1 LDANI
6 KESIMT
12 ITSRKSKE
20 AAALAAVIGIALALG
35 GCGASGGG
43 NASSGPAAIIVNDSE
58 PAAGLVP
65 SDTNDLAGW
74 KVVTQLFEGLVTFSN
89 SGKLI
94 YADAQSI
101 TPNADASQYTIK
113 LRPGLKFSN
122 GEAIT
127 AKTYAKSWSFA
138 ANAANGQMGASI
150 FSTIKGYD
158 ALQDKN
164 VDKNAQLS
172 GLDPLDDSTLKVTL
186 AAPDSS
192 FAYKVGDVAF
202 LPLPSAAYSD
212 IKTFG
217 QKPIGNGPYGF
228 KSWTHDRQI
237 ELVPNK
243 TYTGPRKAQNGG
255 VTFRLY
261 TDLDSA
267 YADLQGGN
275 LDVLDTIPN
284 SALSTYAKDDSVQ
297 AFNKPGPGFKSFTIP
312 QNLKHFTGEEGRLRR
327 AAIALA
333 VDRATII
340 TKVLHNTA
348 TQATDFTAPTIVG
361 HSTGL
366 AGTDVLDYNAAKAK
380 ELWKQADAIAPWD
393 GTFRLAYSADSG
405 TKPWVEAIANSI
417 GNALGIMSQPYAF
430 PTQKELT
437 GAIQNRTIG
446 AAFLQGLQ
454 SDYPH
459 PEGYLVQAYSY
470 AAADGKGL
478 NNGDYK
484 SAAFDSLLAQAARQT
499 TLDGAIDYYHQAEE
513 LLLKDLPV
521 IPLWYANVNAAAGKN
536 IKNMSFSYMGVP
548 EYQKLRK

>member
-1 LDANI
+1 
-6 KESIMT
+6 MT
-12 ITSRKSKE
+12 ISVRKGKTF
-20 AAALAAVIGIALALG
+20 AALAIALGIALVLG

-43 NASSGPAAIIVNDSE
+43 SASSGPAVITVNDAE

-101 TPNADASQYTIK
+101 TPNADALQYTIK

-150 FSTIKGYD
+150 LSDIAGYD
-158 ALQDKN
+158 ALQNKGI
-164 VDKNAQLS
+164 DKNAQLS

-202 LPLPSAAYSD
+202 LPLPSEAYSD
-212 IKTFG
+212 IKAFG
-217 QKPIGNGPYGF
+217 QKPIGNGPYSF

-255 VTFRLY
+255 LTFRLY

-284 SALSTYAKDDSVQ
+284 SALSTYAKDGSVQ

-312 QNLKHFTGEEGRLRR
+312 QNLKHFTGEEGRMRR
-327 AAIALA
+327 AAISLA

-361 HSTGL
+361 HSTSL
-366 AGTDVLDYNAAKAK
+366 AGADVLNHDAAKAK

-417 GNALGIMSQPYAF
+417 GNALGIKSEPYAF

-459 PEGYLVQAYSY
+459 PEGYLVQAYSST
-470 AAADGKGL
+470 AADGKGL

-484 SAAFDSLLAQAARQT
+484 SAAFDGLLAQAARQT
-499 TLDGAIDYYHQAEE
+499 TLGGAIGYYHQAQE
-513 LLLKDLPV
+513 LLFKDLPV

-536 IKNMSFSYMGVP
+536 VKNVSFSYMGVP